1 MRKGQVTVPVRVR
14 SCLVVKNKAS
24 GRFTRRISPGVPV
37 RRAVTSGNQGTLS
50 GDVPRLWCSG
60 RQHAT
65 CALVLTRK
73 HVNQHQPL
81 VDATSRLLKRMS
93 VRHHVESDAFDVDT
107 EVLVDVLIER
117 GDLRDA
123 S

>member
-1 MRKGQVTVPVRVR
+1 MVQRTPTRDMRVSVNAQ
-14 SCLVVKNKAS
+14 A
-24 GRFTRRISPGVPV
+24 
-37 RRAVTSGNQGTLS
+37 RA
-50 GDVPRLWCSG
+50 
-60 RQHAT
+60 
-65 CALVLTRK
+65 